1 MTLILEDPYH
11 QSLDPISK
19 LVEPLTSLAYDIGKW
34 INSLD
39 KEFKIKDIISLSLD
53 DERMSL
59 KRLMS
64 PGGLV
69 NEHESVEYYVQN
81 LWNTMSNDIRL
92 NFHDVRTADI
102 NCVTSAFRLEFPAYE
117 CSRSFTVSANEF
129 KIKDNCKLV
138 CDVVSWSEK
147 RVKAFYLEEIR
158 HMIPRPFSSL
168 KQKNMNQLLDMFS
181 LMIKSTQN
189 SKNLKCRNIF
199 EEIHSLI
206 ASDTWRFRS
215 TTAMVKLY
223 EVIADY
229 MIYGQEADLAALIEL
244 KLKIKHN
251 KPIYTLS
258 R

>member
-1 MTLILEDPYH
+1 
-11 QSLDPISK
+11 
-19 LVEPLTSLAYDIGKW
+19 
-34 INSLD
+34 
-39 KEFKIKDIISLSLD
+39 
-53 DERMSL
+53 
-59 KRLMS
+59 
-64 PGGLV
+64 
-69 NEHESVEYYVQN
+69 
-81 LWNTMSNDIRL
+81 
-92 NFHDVRTADI
+92 
-102 NCVTSAFRLEFPAYE
+102 
-117 CSRSFTVSANEF
+117 
-129 KIKDNCKLV
+129 
-138 CDVVSWSEK
+138 
-147 RVKAFYLEEIR
+147 
-158 HMIPRPFSSL
+158 
-168 KQKNMNQLLDMFS
+168 
-181 LMIKSTQN
+181 MIKSTQN